1 MSAFG
6 GKADVNQRPSE
17 RPLIAKSGHKAQLT
31 GAAAVKEM
39 LEAADMARYHQ
50 KTGPEGPVS
59 LTGRIQKGPKTQSAG
74 HNARLFFF
82 TDFSGKCNK
91 ILWFLKK

>member
-6 GKADVNQRPSE
+6 GEADEDQRPSE
-17 RPLIAKSGHKAQLT
+17 RPLLATSGHSAQLT

-39 LEAADMARYHQ
+39 LEAADKARYHQ

-74 HNARLFFF
+74 RNARLFFLRIF
-82 TDFSGKCNK
+82 QRNATRFCG
-91 ILWFLKK
+91 F